1 MFCKIRKGK
10 NTYSIYLCD
19 RKRVDGK
26 VVSKDMKIATY
37 AWHSLYEDDEEI
49 EGLIEDIPMILTR
62 SLRVRLKNYNIKLI
76 DVEEKLIE
84 TKKEYYT
91 TYQKLMIKVRM
102 DFEKDE
108 IKRSQQQLKEYEEF
122 KLKYQSL
129 YYQEISE
136 KYQEGYL
143 MGRLSMREERSVK
156 KANVSGEEK
165 KLLKKI
171 YKKMAMEFHPD
182 RNIDKQEEAQEAMIL
197 INKLKEQW
205 GV

>member
-10 NTYSIYLCD
+10 EFYSIYICE
-19 RKRVDGK
+19 RYRENGK
-26 VVSKDMKIATY
+26 VVSKDIKIVTY

-62 SLRVRLKNYNIKLI
+62 SLRARLKNYDIKLV

-84 TKKEYYT
+84 AKKEYYT
-91 TYQKLMIKVRM
+91 TYQKKMIKVRM

-108 IKRSQQQLKEYEEF
+108 IKRNQQNLKEYEEF

-143 MGRLSMREERSVK
+143 SGQLSNLNLSSGNSLDIDNQEKRLLKE
-156 KANVSGEEK
+156 AF
-165 KLLKKI
+165 KLLSHKH
-171 YKKMAMEFHPD
+171 HPD
-182 RNIDKQEEAQEAMIL
+182 KGGSTDTMAL
-197 INKLKEQW
+197 INSLKEKIL
-205 GV
+205 